1 MSCRPSTVSISQS
14 GAFPD
19 SSDGRSRAASSSG
32 TIGRVIRNLTGAGV
46 LLLASGAL
54 AQQQEIFRFEAGVE
68 LVSVP
73 VAVTTEDGEF
83 VTGLGVEAFR
93 ILEDGV
99 EQEILVFGAG
109 LEESWVELPPDLK
122 EELSQ
127 KQVIGLLLDSS
138 GSMEE
143 DMALLHE
150 AAIKFLTNIP
160 RTESLFVISFD
171 ENIWLSEYSTDDQ
184 RTISNRIYD
193 IEAEGWTALYDAV
206 ATFLDRVYD
215 YDGRKTLAVLSDGA
229 DSRSTLMYSEAL
241 DLVKLGDTTI
251 HSIQFGDRARHHEV
265 FENGRFLRAI
275 ADATGGSYALASS
288 LDQVDDFYDRI
299 LDELYSQYTLGYVST
314 NTRSEGRYRE
324 IEVEIV
330 APEFGDV
337 EIRARRGYYGQYEP
351 SDPPPA
357 RR

>member
-1 MSCRPSTVSISQS
+1 MLRRPLHRLLGLSLTVL
-14 GAFPD
+14 P
-19 SSDGRSRAASSSG
+19 ASA
-32 TIGRVIRNLTGAGV
+32 VAG
-46 LLLASGAL
+46 
-54 AQQQEIFRFEAGVE
+54 QQQEVFRFETGVE

-73 VAVTTEDGEF
+73 VAVTTGDGEF
-83 VTGLGVEAFR
+83 VTGLEAGAFR

-109 LEESWVELPPDLK
+109 LEESWVELPPELK
-122 EELSQ
+122 EELSR

-143 DMALLHE
+143 DMPLLHE

-160 RTESLFVISFD
+160 KTESLFVISFD

-229 DSRSTLMYSEAL
+229 DSRSTLMFSEAL

-251 HSIQFGDRARHHEV
+251 HSIQFGDRARHNEV

-288 LDQVDDFYDRI
+288 LDQVDEFYDRI
-299 LDELYSQYTLGYVST
+299 LDELYSQYTLGYVSS
-314 NTRSEGRYRE
+314 NTRREGRYRR
-324 IEVEIV
+324 IEVEVID
-330 APEFGDV
+330 PEARGL
-337 EIRARRGYYGQYEP
+337 EIRARSGYYGPYEP
-351 SDPPPA
+351 SDGPEPP
-357 RR
+357 R

>member
-1 MSCRPSTVSISQS
+1 MARMMRL
-14 GAFPD
+14 G
-19 SSDGRSRAASSSG
+19 GLMG
-32 TIGRVIRNLTGAGV
+32 GGVI
-46 LLLASGAL
+46 LLASTA
-54 AQQQEIFRFEAGVE
+54 ASQEQEIFQFEGGVD

-73 VAVTTEDGEF
+73 VAVSTEDGEF
-83 VTGLGVEAFR
+83 VTGLGVENFR
-93 ILEDGV
+93 VLEDGV

-109 LEESWVELPPDLK
+109 LEESWVDLPPDQK

-143 DMALLHE
+143 DLSLLHE

-160 RTESLFVISFD
+160 RTENLFVISFD
-171 ENIWLSEYSTDDQ
+171 ENIWLSEYSSDDQ
-184 RTISNRIYD
+184 RIISNRIYD

-215 YDGRKTLAVLSDGA
+215 YDGKKTLAVLSDGA
-229 DSRSTLMYSEAL
+229 DSRSTLMFSEAL

-251 HSIQFGDRARHHEV
+251 HSIQFGDRARHAAV

-288 LDQVDDFYDRI
+288 LEKLDELYDRI
-299 LDELYSQYTLGYVST
+299 LDELYSQYTIGYASS
-314 NTRSEGRYRE
+314 NTRREGRYRE
-324 IEVEIV
+324 ITVEVT
-330 APEFGDV
+330 APGFEDV
-337 EIRARRGYYGQYEP
+337 EVRARRGYYGPYEP
-351 SDPPPA
+351 SEIPQLH
-357 RR
+357 R

>member
-1 MSCRPSTVSISQS
+1 MNRGSRRVS
-14 GAFPD
+14 
-19 SSDGRSRAASSSG
+19 
-32 TIGRVIRNLTGAGV
+32 AGV
-46 LLLASGAL
+46 MLFASAAMG
-54 AQQQEIFRFEAGVE
+54 QEQEIFRFEAGVD

-73 VAVTTEDGEF
+73 VAVSTEDGEF
-83 VTGLGVEAFR
+83 VTGLGVEEFR

-109 LEESWVELPPDLK
+109 LEESWVDLPPDQK

-143 DMALLHE
+143 DLPLLHE
-150 AAIKFLTNIP
+150 AAIKFLTNLP
-160 RTESLFVISFD
+160 RTENLFVISFD
-171 ENIWLSEYSTDDQ
+171 ENIWLSEYSSDDQ

-215 YDGRKTLAVLSDGA
+215 YDGRKTLAVFSDGA
-229 DSRSTLMYSEAL
+229 DSRSTLMFSEAL

-251 HSIQFGDRARHHEV
+251 HSIQFGDRSRHAAT

-288 LDQVDDFYDRI
+288 LEKLDELYDRI
-299 LDELYSQYTLGYVST
+299 LDELYSQYTLGYVSS
-314 NTRSEGRYRE
+314 NTRREGRYRR
-324 IEVEIV
+324 IEVEV
-330 APEFGDV
+330 TAPGYDDV
-337 EIRARRGYYGQYEP
+337 EVRARRGYYGPYEP
-351 SDPPPA
+351 SENA
-357 RR
+357 GFRE